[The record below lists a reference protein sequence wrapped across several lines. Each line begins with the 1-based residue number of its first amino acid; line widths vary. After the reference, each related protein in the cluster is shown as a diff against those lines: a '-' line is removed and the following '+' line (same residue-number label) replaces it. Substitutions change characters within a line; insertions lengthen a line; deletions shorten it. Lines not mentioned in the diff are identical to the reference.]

1 MKAFPPVCLLLLLTK
16 EVLNNKLSR
25 GRDAAAFD
33 DIIIIIN
40 TLSSAAPCID
50 TPPLQTLNAYGR
62 INPPTMHSTPAT
74 GTRNRN
80 SF

>member
-1 MKAFPPVCLLLLLTK
+1 MCQTLADCQQGPPIAMRVLPPVCLLLLLTK

-40 TLSSAAPCID
+40 IVSSTL
-50 TPPLQTLNAYGR
+50 Y
-62 INPPTMHSTPAT
+62 
-74 GTRNRN
+74 
-80 SF
+80 

>member
-1 MKAFPPVCLLLLLTK
+1 MRVLPPVCLLLLLTK

-40 TLSSAAPCID
+40 IVSSTL
-50 TPPLQTLNAYGR
+50 Y
-62 INPPTMHSTPAT
+62 
-74 GTRNRN
+74 
-80 SF
+80 